1 MNLAL
6 FDFDG
11 TITERDTYSS
21 FLRSAV
27 SPSRALVGG
36 LLVSPVLL
44 AYRLG
49 ALPAS
54 RTRPLIA
61 RACFQGR
68 RVEVVRALGRRYASE
83 VLATGLRAHAVE
95 RIQWHQQQGDTV
107 VVVSAA
113 LDVYLAPWCAAMRV
127 QCICTELEEH
137 DGRLTGRYRLG
148 DCSGDAKA
156 QRVREQY
163 DLSRFPVIYAYGD
176 THEDLPML
184 ELAHRKYYRW
194 TEVGDIA
201 AVAGVSR

>member
-11 TITERDTYSS
+11 TITERDTFAP
-21 FLRSAV
+21 FLRFAV
-27 SPSRALVGG
+27 RPGRALVGG
-36 LLVSPVLL
+36 LLVSPILL

-49 ALPAS
+49 VLSAS
-54 RTRPLIA
+54 RTRPLVA
-61 RACFQGR
+61 RACFQG
-68 RVEVVRALGRRYASE
+68 EAAETVRASGRRYAAE
-83 VLATGLRAHAVE
+83 VVPTGLRAHALE

-113 LDVYLAPWCAAMRV
+113 LDVYLAPWCAAMGV
-127 QCICTELEEH
+127 LCICTELEDR

-148 DCSGDAKA
+148 DCSGIAKV

-184 ELAHRKYYRW
+184 GLAHRKYYRW
-194 TEVGDIA
+194 TEVR
-201 AVAGVSR
+201 S